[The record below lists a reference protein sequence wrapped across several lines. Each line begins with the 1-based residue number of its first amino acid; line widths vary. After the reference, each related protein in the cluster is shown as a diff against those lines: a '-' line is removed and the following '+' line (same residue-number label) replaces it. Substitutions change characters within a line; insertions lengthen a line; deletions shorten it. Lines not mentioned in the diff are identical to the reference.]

1 MKKFL
6 KRIVALVM
14 AVSIASCF
22 LCASAA
28 LESSRYLSS
37 YSVTVTAK
45 STARIIVNVD
55 VDATDYMDEVGATS
69 ITIYRSADGVD
80 FEPVR
85 TYYSED
91 YPQLVGSGRYFD
103 EDVITYYGI
112 PGYYYC
118 ADAFVYAADETGS
131 DSRYVMSNDVQAFS

>member
-1 MKKFL
+1 MKKL
-6 KRIVALVM
+6 VKRIVALVM

-28 LESSRYLSS
+28 LESSRYLDS
-37 YSVTVTAK
+37 YSVTVTAR

-55 VDATDYMDEVGATS
+55 VDATGYMDEVGATS
-69 ITIYRSADGVD
+69 VTIYRSADGVE

-85 TYYSED
+85 TYNYED
-91 YPQLVGSGRYFD
+91 YPQLMGSGLHFN

-118 ADAFVYAADETGS
+118 AEAFIYAADETGS
-131 DSRYVMSNDVQAFS
+131 DTRQYLSSDVQAFS